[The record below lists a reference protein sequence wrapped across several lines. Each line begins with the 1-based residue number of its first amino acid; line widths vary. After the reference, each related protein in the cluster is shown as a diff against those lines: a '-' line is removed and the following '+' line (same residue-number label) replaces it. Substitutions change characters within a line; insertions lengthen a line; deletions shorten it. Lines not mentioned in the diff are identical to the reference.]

1 MLRSWPRPLLR
12 SFCFHSCTCRHSR
25 PCSGE
30 PASRRGAQREAHSCR
45 LRHSGVAKRDRA
57 GNGEEE
63 ARQERGR
70 DESGHRCRP
79 VTKINNDQYR
89 VSRAKTWG
97 ASRNGKIKAPRVV
110 YQGKPEM
117 ARAKKFSSSFVVFL
131 FLRPV
136 FRLASAICWLLSR
149 QLATATPSASP
160 ATRSDGHAIRG
171 TPSSILDGRRRRGTQ
186 TPNKDHSVRP
196 SVR

>member
-1 MLRSWPRPLLR
+1 M
-12 SFCFHSCTCRHSR
+12 
-25 PCSGE
+25 
-30 PASRRGAQREAHSCR
+30 
-45 LRHSGVAKRDRA
+45 
-57 GNGEEE
+57 
-63 ARQERGR
+63 
-70 DESGHRCRP
+70 
-79 VTKINNDQYR
+79 TKINNDQYR

-97 ASRNGKIKAPRVV
+97 ASRNGKTKAPRVV

-196 SVR
+196 SVRPLRRSMQNEGGRGPKIEASGPVRQGAAGKPRPDGDERPSCRVHLDRPFGSGSKQRSKKTGTPRRMSKTRSRRG